1 MLRTAGS
8 PTADG
13 KADLEGQQ
21 KADQRSLL
29 PGLVYPLRERAQ
41 SREQR
46 ARRLIGKIRQRPGT
60 FPLQPTPQAINFF
73 VRGHWRC
80 LTLACADRI
89 GDPGIA
95 LSQRPRR
102 PLSGILAGLLLRL
115 RVDDGAEQDHEH

>member
-41 SREQR
+41 SRDQR
-46 ARRLIGKIRQRPGT
+46 ARRLIGKIHQRPGT
-60 FPLQPTPQAINFF
+60 FPLPADASSDQFLRSWA
-73 VRGHWRC
+73 
-80 LTLACADRI
+80 LAL
-89 GDPGIA
+89 P
-95 LSQRPRR
+95 
-102 PLSGILAGLLLRL
+102 
-115 RVDDGAEQDHEH
+115 

>member
-60 FPLQPTPQAINFF
+60 FPLHPNARVSRAARSPPDWKDPSTARHLPTAADASSDQFLRSWA
-73 VRGHWRC
+73 
-80 LTLACADRI
+80 LAL
-89 GDPGIA
+89 P
-95 LSQRPRR
+95 
-102 PLSGILAGLLLRL
+102 
-115 RVDDGAEQDHEH
+115 